1 MILCTCQFA
10 KCQEFLNVSLQIFE
24 RKVLL
29 SILTSI
35 KIFERDLLSSDSVAK
50 SETQIPWF
58 PRLMYVSQSKPSRF
72 LILMGSILSHG
83 MATKALGNSLYKA
96 MYAIFLVIAHFRCGN
111 GGTLLLFGN
120 ERHLHQNSKD
130 SGVAKRTK
138 TEPNLILLN
147 ERVLKLFC
155 FDARQNFYHV

>member
-24 RKVLL
+24 RKALL

-50 SETQIPWF
+50 FETQIPWF
-58 PRLMYVSQSKPSRF
+58 PRLMHVSQSKLSKF

-83 MATKALGNSLYKA
+83 MATKALGN
-96 MYAIFLVIAHFRCGN
+96 
-111 GGTLLLFGN
+111 
-120 ERHLHQNSKD
+120 
-130 SGVAKRTK
+130 
-138 TEPNLILLN
+138 
-147 ERVLKLFC
+147 RVCIKPCMRYFW
-155 FDARQNFYHV
+155 